1 MGETFKLS
9 NKVREKSMVS
19 LSVYNV
25 GRQKCV
31 PSYQWGP
38 GIRDHYLIHFV
49 TSGKGTYTAGDREF
63 DLRAGD
69 VFLAYPG
76 TVISY
81 RADRIDPWEYRW
93 VGFAGSDAALIMD
106 STDFSPA
113 CPVLYGIPYGEQLRE
128 RLRQINRAFGNSFQN
143 AVEMTGELYLTLN
156 LFVANASH
164 GTGTGSSDS
173 AGVRKAMDFIDSH
186 YSYAVSIEDVAAF
199 VGVSRSTLFRQ
210 FKKFMHCSPKEY
222 LDSYR
227 IRRAA
232 RLLRETDLPVASI
245 AASVGYENGL
255 YFSRAFHARQSV
267 SPTQYRAMHG
277 KHIER

>member
-1 MGETFKLS
+1 MTDTFKLS

-38 GIRDHYLIHFV
+38 GIRDHYLIHLV
-49 TSGKGTYTAGDREF
+49 TAGRGTYTAENRKF
-63 DLRAGD
+63 DLSAGD

-81 RADRIDPWEYRW
+81 RADSLDPWEYRW

-106 STDFSPA
+106 STDFTPA
-113 CPVLYGIPYGEQLRE
+113 CPVLYNISYGKQLRE
-128 RLRQINRAFGNSFQN
+128 RLRRINRAFGNSFQN
-143 AVEMTGELYLTLN
+143 AVEMTGELYLALD
-156 LFVANASH
+156 LFVANAS
-164 GTGTGSSDS
+164 S
-173 AGVRKAMDFIDSH
+173 AAGKDPADFANVRKAMDFIDSH

-210 FKKFMHCSPKEY
+210 FRKYMNCSPKEY

-255 YFSRAFHARQSV
+255 YFSRAFHTRQGV
-267 SPTQYRAMHG
+267 APTQYRAIH
-277 KHIER
+277 KR